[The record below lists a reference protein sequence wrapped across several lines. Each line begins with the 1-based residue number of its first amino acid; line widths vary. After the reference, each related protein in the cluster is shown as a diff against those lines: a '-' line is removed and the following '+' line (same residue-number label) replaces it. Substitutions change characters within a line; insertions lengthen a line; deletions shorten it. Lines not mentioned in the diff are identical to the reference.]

1 MRTPLIIF
9 AIGNLID
16 MFSTLYLTG
25 MGYREAN
32 PFMAALLHS
41 PFLLC
46 LVKISTTWLV
56 IWILW
61 NSRECRSAR
70 KTAWFAAVLY
80 GLISLYYLFVFAFLV

>member
-1 MRTPLIIF
+1 
-9 AIGNLID
+9 

-41 PFLLC
+41 PFLFG
-46 LVKISTTWLV
+46 LVKISAMGLV
-56 IWILW
+56 IRILW
-61 NSRECRSAR
+61 KSRECRSAIM
-70 KTAWFAAVLY
+70 TAWFAAVVY